1 MQCYYSESPAG
12 TRMNIHEFQSS
23 RWLSVLSMLED
34 MPDVLE
40 QDDAGL
46 SDMVITR

>member
-1 MQCYYSESPAG
+1 
-12 TRMNIHEFQSS
+12 MNIYEFQSS

-40 QDDAGL
+40 QDDARL
-46 SDMVITR
+46 SDMLITRCKT

>member
-1 MQCYYSESPAG
+1 
-12 TRMNIHEFQSS
+12 MNIHEFQSS
-23 RWLSVLSMLED
+23 HWLLVLSMLED